1 MNQIKSRVILQPGP
15 AALDDGSRPLH
26 ARIAAVA
33 RA

>member
-1 MNQIKSRVILQPGP
+1 MNAIKSCDLLQPGP
-15 AALDDGSRPLH
+15 AALDDGLRLLH